1 MITAID
7 IGFTETVK
15 AIQTRKGSRQAY
27 ANSQW
32 QSEITD
38 DLAAYITQMRS
49 VFVSTVNAQGY
60 PYTQH
65 KGGPA
70 GFLHVMDRNT
80 IAFAD
85 FKGNRQFISQG
96 NLQDNPRTFL
106 FMIDFVN
113 RQRIKF
119 WGHSEIIEDD
129 PDLLEKLMPDQSSYR
144 ARPEQV
150 FKFTVEAWN
159 ANCPKHIPQRIDAAH
174 VSRMLQEKEA
184 RIAELE
190 AAIEGIGG
198 TGA

>member
-1 MITAID
+1 MTAID

-38 DLAAYITQMRS
+38 DLAAYISQMRS

-70 GFLHVMDRNT
+70 GFLHVMDRNR

-85 FKGNRQFISQG
+85 FKGDRQFISQG

-119 WGHSEIIEDD
+119 CGHSEIIEDD

-144 ARPEQV
+144 KRPEQV
-150 FKFTVEAWN
+150 FEFTVEAWN
-159 ANCPKHIPQRIDAAH
+159 ANCPQHIPQRIDAEH
-174 VSRMLQEKEA
+174 VSRML
-184 RIAELE
+184 
-190 AAIEGIGG
+190 
-198 TGA
+198 